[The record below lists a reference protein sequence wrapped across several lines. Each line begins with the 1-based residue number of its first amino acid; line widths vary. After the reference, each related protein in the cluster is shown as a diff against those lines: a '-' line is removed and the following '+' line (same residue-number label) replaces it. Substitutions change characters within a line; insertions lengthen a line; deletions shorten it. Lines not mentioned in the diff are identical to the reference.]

1 MEEKK
6 NKIFRGQ
13 LPVSVI
19 YVLLGLCLALMPV
32 ETVNVLCKVVFGLV
46 LIGAGLYHI
55 FLFVFEKENATI
67 LDLFSGV
74 IVLVIGVFLFMNPPV
89 VIKLLTLMLGA
100 FILVDSIW
108 MLRGSLKLK
117 KKGLGVW
124 KAFLIESLIFVALGV
139 LILMNPFSE
148 LKMTMQVAGW
158 IFVANGGLDI
168 IFYAILQ
175 HGLKKEVEDVKEED
189 KPEKG
194 PDKETDKETDKEI
207 DKKADKN
214 TEMCEESNEENG
226 DTKDEKSNRDKK
238 WWRKRKETAEEEFF
252 ESSENNAVESN
263 IDGKDIAAEN
273 CIDKGY
279 AAGND
284 VQECDQA
291 ENDGNREP
299 EEEVLEEWKD

>member
-148 LKMTMQVAGW
+148 LKMTMQVSGW

-189 KPEKG
+189 KPEKE
-194 PDKETDKETDKEI
+194 PDKETDKEI